1 MSFITL
7 FASILIILASP
18 IPITYGGELS
28 EISKTK
34 RLNHVGKA
42 TWFYPGLGSCG
53 RTNTKSDFIVGIGK
67 ALYDEIKAK
76 TVARCSLHSPLSQEF
91 SAHVIPLQYMEIVNT
106 SNGKKTYAQVVDR
119 CPGCGTNDLR
129 ELCI

>member
-1 MSFITL
+1 L
-7 FASILIILASP
+7 FASILITLASP

-67 ALYDEIKAK
+67 ALYDENKGK
-76 TVARCSLHSPLSQEF
+76 NCG
-91 SAHVIPLQYMEIVNT
+91 QYMEIVNT

-119 CPGCGTNDLR
+119 CPGCGTNDLDMSPAVF
-129 ELCI
+129 EKLSSLDAGVIQVSWHFMNK